1 MKESGRILAIDIG
14 SKMDFPPTE
23 PRDYAGSSSFPD
35 VMNDPAYA
43 TNVDADGKEKG
54 FEEPDTCRICRGEGL
69 EEDQLFYPC
78 KCSGSIKFVHQ
89 SCLVEWLSHSQKK
102 YCELCKTPFRFTKL
116 YDPNM
121 PRDLPAPLFLRQL
134 AIHCFHTVVT
144 WLRFVLVAFVWLGW
158 LPWSMRAIWRA
169 LFWLAD
175 GRWPGGS
182 NSQSSK
188 LANGTALAETV
199 VAATSSMV
207 STAAA
212 SMVTDVPSKQSSV
225 SSMFTYSTGEPMM
238 LTLIKKG
245 FSTLF
250 FPVGSSSS
258 GLASS
263 NVTAGSYKQRH
274 PSWLSDLKFLTT
286 LTPSP
291 TINNIIIDTLEGQLI
306 TLLVVVSFI
315 LVFLIRE
322 WVVQQQPLAN
332 IAEGER
338 EVAVQLVANNRPNQ
352 EAAQP
357 QVQPQPVAQPEEE
370 LHNGGP
376 GEHTE
381 HISDHEEGEDVL
393 PTNGRQSFGNAHVA
407 DYGVVAE
414 DGSSISMPFALPGN
428 RDSETGPEQTTDASR
443 VDQVW
448 DKFRDL
454 WARGGGNPDQILTI
468 IREEGRE
475 EELDWIVALMTRL
488 QRNRSSQSS
497 SGPIHVDVRL
507 PDVTALNGVATS
519 DANDGSSAPLGT
531 SQATHEMQPEPEQS
545 AGNGSSEDTERS
557 FGPRFGEGPGTGS
570 PQHAF
575 TFNFREPGPA
585 PFEAVETEPDTQP
598 SNAAGSNSDTNEAD
612 QGHIPANAVAA
623 DGAATGPPENQQQSQ
638 TQQALPRVPKSLADQ
653 FFDWFWG
660 DITPEDLG
668 PERPQQD
675 DEHIVVDPELEAP
688 FIPVQNNGRFPD
700 DGIEDDQ
707 DEAAG
712 EAGIDPNDVD
722 AIEEADDL
730 EGILELIGMQ
740 GPIFGLLQNGV
751 FSALLISLTVALGI
765 WLPYLWGKIALVL
778 LANPVELIFGVP
790 VTAVSVIADITLDT
804 LVGSLGYVM
813 YTVSILCKLIF
824 SPFGSLVPLGDWIPR
839 TKSVTSASL
848 SLIDASGHRLSKVA
862 NAFLIF
868 HESDVPMFSVI
879 SHQALKIH
887 QARIVGFFQ
896 AIFALGKFALRDLP
910 LQIISLDVHEAL
922 SLFDNTALDLNG
934 ISVQAREQIFTFIR
948 HPYISLSGA
957 TSWVRAG
964 LPKAPVF
971 DLSSDLALWNSKDR
985 TIAIIMGYVLASVLG
1000 LLYLRITGILS
1011 GVNRGQRIEGLVADI
1026 LHQAGG
1032 VMKVILIIG
1041 IEMIVFPL
1049 YCGSLLDVALMPLFE
1064 NATIASRI
1072 EFTSSSPLTSLFVH
1086 WFIGTCYM
1094 FHFALFVSMCRK
1106 IMRSGVLCKS
1116 PLQPS
1121 SHPIHISENLTWL
1134 DRFYP

>member
-1 MKESGRILAIDIG
+1 MSLRETGRIIDIDVF

-23 PRDYAGSSSFPD
+23 PRDYVGSASFPD
-35 VMNDPAYA
+35 VMNDPTYA
-43 TNVDADGKEKG
+43 TNVDADGREKG
-54 FEEPDTCRICRGEGL
+54 IEEPDTCRICRGEGS

-182 NSQSSK
+182 SSQPGK
-188 LANGTALAETV
+188 FANGTTLADTV
-199 VAATSSMV
+199 VAATSSTV
-207 STAAA
+207 STAAT
-212 SMVTDVPSKQSSV
+212 SMATGVPSTQSSV
-225 SSMFTYSTGEPMM
+225 SSMFTYSTDEPMM

-245 FSTLF
+245 LSTLF
-250 FPVGSSSS
+250 SPVGSSST

-263 NVTAGSYKQRH
+263 NITAGSYKPRH
-274 PSWLSDLKFLTT
+274 PSWLSDLKILTT

-338 EVAVQLVANNRPNQ
+338 EVAVQLVANNRQNQ

-357 QVQPQPVAQPEEE
+357 QVPPQPVLQPEEE
-370 LHNGGP
+370 FHNEGRN
-376 GEHTE
+376 EHTE
-381 HISDHEEGEDVL
+381 HPSDHEEEEEIL
-393 PTNGRQSFGNAHVA
+393 STHGRQPFRDTHIA
-407 DYGVVAE
+407 DYGDIAAE
-414 DGSSISMPFALPGN
+414 GSGTSMPFALPGS
-428 RDSETGPEQTTDASR
+428 RRRGTGPEQATDESR

-448 DKFRDL
+448 DTFRDL
-454 WARGGGNPDQILTI
+454 WARGGGNPDQILSI
-468 IREEGRE
+468 IREEGRD
-475 EELDWIVALMTRL
+475 EELDWIVALMARL
-488 QRNRSSQSS
+488 QRNRLSQSS
-497 SGPIHVDVRL
+497 SDPIHVDVRL
-507 PDVTALNGVATS
+507 PDVTTLNGTATG
-519 DANDGSSAPLGT
+519 DAEDGSSAPLGIT
-531 SQATHEMQPEPEQS
+531 RATYDAQPESEQIS
-545 AGNGSSEDTERS
+545 GNGPSGDTERS
-557 FGPRFGEGPGTGS
+557 FGPRFGEGSGTGS

-585 PFEAVETEPDTQP
+585 PPEDVETEPGTQSS
-598 SNAAGSNSDTNEAD
+598 SNTAGSNNDTRDDTQA
-612 QGHIPANAVAA
+612 HVPANTTVAN
-623 DGAATGPPENQQQSQ
+623 DAATTPAESQQQPSQ
-638 TQQALPRVPKSLADQ
+638 TQQPLPRVPRSLADKV
-653 FFDWFWG
+653 FDWFWA

-688 FIPVQNNGRFPD
+688 FIPVQNNGLFAG
-700 DGIEDDQ
+700 DGVEDDQ

-790 VTAVSVIADITLDT
+790 MTAVSVVADITLDT

-813 YTVSILCKLIF
+813 YTVSILCKLLF
-824 SPFGSLVPLGDWIPR
+824 SPFSSLVPLGYWVPR

-848 SLIDASGHRLSKVA
+848 SLIDASSHRLSKVA

-887 QARIVGFFQ
+887 QARVVGFFQ
-896 AIFALGKFALRDLP
+896 AIFALGKFALHDLP
-910 LQIISLDVHEAL
+910 LQIISLDVHKVM
-922 SLFDNTALDLNG
+922 SLVNHRALDFNG
-934 ISVQAREQIFTFIR
+934 ISVQAREQIFDFIR
-948 HPYISLSGA
+948 HPYVSLNGA

-985 TIAIIMGYVLASVLG
+985 TIAIIMGYALASVLG

-1072 EFTSSSPLTSLFVH
+1072 EFTSTSPLTSLFVH

-1106 IMRSGVLCKS
+1106 IMRSGVLCKA
-1116 PLQPS
+1116 PLQPIKS
-1121 SHPIHISENLTWL
+1121 SCSYKWNSNMP
-1134 DRFYP
+1134 